1 MRFHTFV
8 RLFGRV
14 RFFAAASLLACV
26 LGCTPAVQVGS
37 PTTGTVVTNTNGGA
51 AADVDYRRI
60 EREIVDELNAVRAN
74 PAVYSQN
81 ISALLPYYSGTLLR
95 RPGIAT
101 PTVTKE
107 GASAAREA
115 VSVLRSQVKV
125 PLLAFS
131 AALSSAPRDL
141 AEDQARHASV
151 GHVASDGATPEQRI
165 ARYGSWTAS
174 YNENVDYG
182 SFRTGRDVVV
192 DLLIDDGVPDRGHRR
207 NILDPSAR
215 VVGVAC
221 APHPRYGSVCVIDE
235 AGGFTP
241 RS

>member
-1 MRFHTFV
+1 MTFHTFV

-14 RFFAAASLLACV
+14 RFVTLAAGTAGV
-26 LGCTPAVQVGS
+26 LGCTPAVSVGS
-37 PTTGTVVTNTNGGA
+37 PAAGGVVTNTNGGA
-51 AADVDYRRI
+51 AADLDYRRM
-60 EREIVDELNAVRAN
+60 EREIVDELNAVRTN
-74 PAVYSQN
+74 PAAYSLN
-81 ISALLPYYSGTLLR
+81 ISALLPYYNGTLLR

-101 PTVTKE
+101 PTQTKE

-115 VSVLRSQVKV
+115 VNVLRSQVKV
-125 PLLAFS
+125 PALAYS
-131 AALSSAPRDL
+131 AALSAAPRDL
-141 AEDQARHASV
+141 AEDQARHGSV
-151 GHVASDGATPEQRI
+151 GHVASDGAAPEQRI
-165 ARYGSWTAS
+165 ARYGSWNTS

-182 SFRTGRDVVV
+182 PFRTGRDVVV

-207 NILDPSAR
+207 NIFAPSAR

-241 RS
+241 RP